1 MLPTMNAKFGRSN
14 CICTCFHRSNDPLAP
29 TTAQVSPAPSS
40 GAAMT
45 LRRLLV
51 WMHNPMQRLKALGTI
66 ISKGAGVRGGQLL
79 SAVFDFTLSGDTSV
93 QVLAKHI
100 LNALM
105 PAFLEMLSA
114 WVYRGVL
121 LDSTGYG
128 KICDMGFAR
137 FCLAKTNTLVGTPDY
152 MAPEVIRKIGHGS
165 EAWDRLPLP

>member
-1 MLPTMNAKFGRSN
+1 
-14 CICTCFHRSNDPLAP
+14 
-29 TTAQVSPAPSS
+29 
-40 GAAMT
+40 MT

-121 LDSTGYG
+121 LDSTGEFFISSNPGIDATSLDAYAYWTHKYSVRQDMVPVFVSHDLAQKVLLCG
-128 KICDMGFAR
+128 KSINFAR
-137 FCLAKTNTLVGTPDY
+137 VMCASREDFMKRFQERNDILQLAWRNRDKHHP
-152 MAPEVIRKIGHGS
+152 
-165 EAWDRLPLP
+165 